1 MPRVERFDHEFV
13 DQIPEDLDEGILY
26 VSMRFGMVIH
36 LCACGCGNQTVTP
49 LGPTDYKL
57 IYDGETITLHPSVG
71 NWNFPCRSHYWV
83 RRAKVVWADDWTDDQ
98 IRAGR
103 AHDRYVKDQMFCEP
117 HVDAGG
123 AVEAETLEDLH
134 GSTAEVAASGLRDF
148 AKRIAV
154 YFRRRG
160 RRHDGSGSQ
169 HP

>member
-1 MPRVERFDHEFV
+1 MPQVERFDHEFV
-13 DQIPEDLDEGILY
+13 DQIPENLDEGILY

-57 IYDGETITLHPSVG
+57 IYDGETITFHPSVG

-98 IRAGR
+98 IRGGR
-103 AHDRYVKDQMFCEP
+103 ARDRYVKDQMFCEP
-117 HVDAGG
+117 HADADGV
-123 AVEAETLEDLH
+123 VEAETQDDLD
-134 GSTAEVAASGLRDF
+134 GSTADVAAVSPRSGIRGF

-160 RRHDGSGSQ
+160 
-169 HP
+169 